1 MIATDED
8 ALTCDFA
15 ETYHVIK
22 WRALPVRMAAVLAFG
37 LSEESRIKKAIAKVE
52 ITTDTMLRAIA
63 VDCLRLM
70 LWQNSKD
77 GAKGVNRPESILDQ
91 LVGRNKQKE
100 QDFITFDTP
109 EEFERLRA
117 AILSEEVD

>member
-15 ETYHVIK
+15 ETYHIIE
-22 WRALPVRMAAVLAFG
+22 WRALPVGTAAVLAFG
-37 LSEESRIKKAIAKVE
+37 LSEESRIKKAIAKVK
-52 ITTDTMLRAIA
+52 ISTDTTLRAIA

-70 LWQNSKD
+70 LWQNSRD

-91 LVGRNKQKE
+91 LVGRNKQKNDE
-100 QDFITFDTP
+100 LITFDTP
-109 EEFERLRA
+109 EDFERLRT